1 MRMLRLPAGPAQRR
15 RQRTVVP
22 VAHQDRW
29 PGLGETVEVRNLLA
43 ALKLLKREG
52 GQRPGQDDPHYSHL
66 TNSEAATLL
75 HSMSVGIMR
84 GV

>member
-1 MRMLRLPAGPAQRR
+1 VP
-15 RQRTVVP
+15 RTP
-22 VAHQDRW
+22 EDRW
-29 PGLGETVEVRNLLA
+29 PPLDQIVDVGNLLA

-52 GQRPGQDDPHYSHL
+52 GQAQGQDDPHHSHL
-66 TNSEAATLL
+66 TNSKAVTLL